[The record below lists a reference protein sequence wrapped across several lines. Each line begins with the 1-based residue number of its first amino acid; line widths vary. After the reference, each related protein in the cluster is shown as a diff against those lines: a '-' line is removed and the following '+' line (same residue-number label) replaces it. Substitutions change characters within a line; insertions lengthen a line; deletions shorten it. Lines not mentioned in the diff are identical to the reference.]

1 MHGTTQIAHMDKQP
15 GLTLPPAV
23 VLNLQESGLAILRSL
38 GRRGVRVVGLSAD
51 PEAPGAASRYGRFRH
66 APDSLTA
73 PAALLDS
80 LLVLARELGERAVL
94 FPTNDAD
101 LAFLDHHRA
110 ALAESFTLALSSQPP
125 LRELTDKTRLAELA
139 ETHGIAVPTTR
150 RVRSRQELR
159 GVIDTLAYPAVI
171 KPIDTS
177 AWRTPAFRERFD
189 LRKGW
194 LVGDCEE
201 CEAAYRRLVEA
212 TPEVLVQEWIPG
224 PDDSYDIVGA
234 VTGPGGQPLG
244 AFAGRKL
251 MQHPPGIGLGC
262 LLQSVDDPTL
272 LDEALGFL
280 ERIGYRGICE
290 IEFKRDARTGQRRLI
305 EINPRHWD
313 QHGLAPHL
321 GVDLTWIYYRDLI
334 GLPPEPL
341 ATPTRHAVWVR
352 GRGVFGAVKHALRHG
367 DAAIVRPLW
376 RSFWKSKN
384 WAYWAADD
392 PGPGLGGLGRRL
404 RRAREAGDRH

>member
-1 MHGTTQIAHMDKQP
+1 MHGTTRIAHMDEPP

-38 GRRGVRVVGLSAD
+38 GRRGVRVVGLSKD
-51 PEAPGAASRYGRFRH
+51 PKAPGAASRYGRFRN

-101 LAFLDHHRA
+101 LAFLDRHRA
-110 ALAESFTLALSSQPP
+110 ALGETFILALPAGPP
-125 LRELTDKTRLAELA
+125 LRDLTDKARLAEVA
-139 ETHGIAVPTTR
+139 ETHGVTAPVTK
-150 RVRSRQELR
+150 RVRSVEELQQ
-159 GVIDTLAYPAVI
+159 VVFALPYPAVI
-171 KPIDTS
+171 KPVDTS
-177 AWRTPAFRERFD
+177 AWRAPAFYARFHI
-189 LRKGW
+189 RKGW
-194 LVGDCEE
+194 RVSNPDE
-201 CEAAYRRLVEA
+201 CATAYNRLAEV
-212 TPEVLVQEWIPG
+212 TPEVLIQEWIPG
-224 PDDSYDIVGA
+224 PENAYDVVGA

-262 LLQSVDDPTL
+262 LMQSVDDPAL
-272 LDEALGFL
+272 LDESLGFL
-280 ERIGYRGICE
+280 ERIGYHGICE
-290 IEFKRDARTGQRRLI
+290 IEFKRDARTGRRRLI

-352 GRGVFGAVKHALRHG
+352 GRGVFGAVKHALRHRDG
-367 DAAIVRPLW
+367 AILRPLW
-376 RSFWKSKN
+376 RSLWKSKS
-384 WAYWAADD
+384 WAYWAAED

-404 RRAREAGDRH
+404 RRAREKGGRR